1 MVKPKI
7 GDFKIDRDL
16 YMLELK
22 GPARSLPPPYHTDQH
37 NKDQRE
43 EGTDFKLRQ
52 AVPRQL

>member
-22 GPARSLPPPYHTDQH
+22 GPERSLLPPYHTDQYK
-37 NKDQRE
+37 KDQRE
-43 EGTDFKLRQ
+43 EGID
-52 AVPRQL
+52 